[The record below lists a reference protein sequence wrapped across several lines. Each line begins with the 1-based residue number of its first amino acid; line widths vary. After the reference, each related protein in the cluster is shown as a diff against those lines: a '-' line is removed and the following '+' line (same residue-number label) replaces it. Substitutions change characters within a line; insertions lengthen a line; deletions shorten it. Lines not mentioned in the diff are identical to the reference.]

1 MLMVKES
8 FVTYL
13 LDVNGKRILC
23 DIFIGCKYF
32 VKLMVKESFVTY
44 LLDVNRER
52 ILCDIFIGC

>member
-13 LDVNGKRILC
+13 LDVNGERILC
-23 DIFIGCKYF
+23 DIFID
-32 VKLMVKESFVTY
+32 VNRKESFVTY
-44 LLDVNRER
+44 LLDVNGER